1 MRVPLQ
7 NRRPEFV
14 PDQAKWRIAS
24 AVAAVAGLFTLVLA
38 SLLIINYLQIRA
50 TDPLDHPELLK
61 LREQL
66 AAASEP
72 DEALVEQIR
81 TLDLLV
87 RKAFF
92 TSQAQ
97 LRLGGRLLLAGAIV
111 FVVAIRLAAR
121 WNPKT
126 PAPEG
131 APDRMGYWRT
141 LAQSREL
148 LTGVA
153 IVLVL
158 ATLAAA
164 YLTPLGIP
172 ALVGQEEA
180 KEGAAETDT
189 VSGAPASAVPSWE
202 DMLIQWPSFR
212 GPGGYGVAHFTTAPV
227 NWDLQAGE
235 GIRWNVEAPQGS
247 FNSPV
252 VWGARLFLSGATKEL
267 REVYCYD
274 TETGQLLWRQALPAF
289 AGTPETPPKVSEDT
303 GYAAPTMAVHGDR
316 AFAIYATADIAC
328 FDFEGRL
335 LWGRNLGVPE
345 NHYGHASSLIA
356 FGDKVYVQLDDSKQ
370 PRLLALNAA
379 TGEDVW
385 SAGRKKISWASP
397 ACAPTP
403 FGFQLLLAS
412 ELDVDGYE
420 PETGTLLWTQE
431 GLDGEVAPS
440 PTISG
445 DVVFVGNEYAMATAV
460 RLSGSTEAVQSEI
473 IWQWEE
479 SLPEVASP
487 TSSDDYFY
495 IATSLGEIICLDKN
509 TGEEVWLHEFD
520 QGFYSSPIRVGDRIY
535 VADLQGTMQIFG
547 TGQEFAL
554 IAALDLGE
562 PVYATPAYLDGRM
575 YVRTES
581 RLMCIEADAAN

>member
-1 MRVPLQ
+1 
-7 NRRPEFV
+7 
-14 PDQAKWRIAS
+14 
-24 AVAAVAGLFTLVLA
+24 
-38 SLLIINYLQIRA
+38 
-50 TDPLDHPELLK
+50 
-61 LREQL
+61 
-66 AAASEP
+66 
-72 DEALVEQIR
+72 
-81 TLDLLV
+81 
-87 RKAFF
+87 
-92 TSQAQ
+92 
-97 LRLGGRLLLAGAIV
+97 
-111 FVVAIRLAAR
+111 
-121 WNPKT
+121 
-126 PAPEG
+126 
-131 APDRMGYWRT
+131 
-141 LAQSREL
+141 
-148 LTGVA
+148 
-153 IVLVL
+153 
-158 ATLAAA
+158 
-164 YLTPLGIP
+164 
-172 ALVGQEEA
+172 
-180 KEGAAETDT
+180 
-189 VSGAPASAVPSWE
+189 
-202 DMLIQWPSFR
+202 MLIQWPSFR
-212 GPGGYGVAHFTTAPV
+212 GPAAKCGPFTTAPV

-235 GIRWNVEAPQGS
+235 GIRWNVEAPQGG
-247 FNSPV
+247 FNSP
-252 VWGARLFLSGATKEL
+252 WLGFRLFLSRATKEL

-370 PRLLALNAA
+370 PRLLALDAA

-431 GLDGEVAPS
+431 AGQQGGAFPRYRRRGVC
-440 PTISG
+440 G
-445 DVVFVGNEYAMATAV
+445 QRYAMATAV
-460 RLSGSTEAVQSEI
+460 RLSARPKRYNPDHLAVGGACGSGQS
-473 IWQWEE
+473 
-479 SLPEVASP
+479 

-520 QGFYSSPIRVGDRIY
+520 QGFYSSRSGGRPHLRRGSAGDD
-535 VADLQGTMQIFG
+535 ADPERARNL
-547 TGQEFAL
+547 
-554 IAALDLGE
+554 
-562 PVYATPAYLDGRM
+562 R
-575 YVRTES
+575 
-581 RLMCIEADAAN
+581 